1 MDAHE
6 RLVDEILRKIP
17 RPNYSELPLL
27 YKEIDQMAEMIGKM
41 LIQSGIFESETM
53 LIRFDKADVSKIAG
67 LVTKDPDV
75 MVPFFVMI
83 CGFSVRELE
92 RLYNIANI
100 YSLRSTEDT
109 EKITAFAE
117 AIKDNLKHPL
127 HLETA
132 LYKFYK
138 NWEEHQKRHYRGR
151 KAEKFVSD
159 VLEQHGYKAGKIKIL
174 CKGKEREIDCAIP
187 PDPHNL
193 RVAILVR
200 RGVFRDL
207 VKRAKE
213 YSSEIDE
220 LIECYPDVKFV
231 VVYFVSPHERDR
243 INEIHARIEAERKN
257 KRPYDLIILTPE
269 EVATRMV
276 NKLKEWVSKVPGHG
290 GRLAGS

>member
-1 MDAHE
+1 MDAYE
-6 RLVDEILRKIP
+6 RLVGEILRKIP
-17 RPNYSELPLL
+17 RPNYSELPAL
-27 YKEIDQMAEMIGKM
+27 YEEIDQMTKEIGKI
-41 LIQSGIFESETM
+41 LTQSKIFEDKTM
-53 LIRFDKADVSKIAG
+53 LIRFDESDVPTIAK
-67 LVTKDPDV
+67 LVNENSDV

-92 RLYNIANI
+92 RLYNITNI
-100 YSLRSTEDT
+100 YSLRNTDDL
-109 EKITAFAE
+109 EKITLFAE

-151 KAEKFVSD
+151 KAEKFVKE
-159 VLEQHGYKAGKIKIL
+159 VLEQNGYRAGKIKVL

-187 PDPHNL
+187 PDPDNL

-207 VKRAKE
+207 IKRAKE
-213 YSSEIDE
+213 YSSEFDE

-231 VVYFVSPHERDR
+231 VIYFVSPHERYRMNDIR
-243 INEIHARIEAERKN
+243 ARIEAERKN
-257 KRPYDLIILTPE
+257 KRPYDLVILTPE
-269 EVATRMV
+269 EVTTELV
-276 NKLKEWVSKVPGHG
+276 NRLEEWYLK
-290 GRLAGS
+290 